1 MFSSNNYIDKVD
13 SAFIFIVGI
22 SLLLLVI
29 ITALMIFFVFKYNAK
44 KKIKAV
50 NIEGNLK
57 LEIVWTVIP
66 VILVLLMFWY
76 GWVGY
81 ADLSNPPE
89 GAMEVSVIG
98 QMWKWNFEYPN
109 GIKTDTLYVPV
120 NEPVKLNLTSV
131 DVSHSFFVP
140 AFRFKQ
146 DVLPN
151 RNNTIWFEPEEIG
164 KFDIAC
170 AEYCG
175 LQHAYM
181 YSKVVVMSQDDY
193 KNWELN
199 ELAKIDSSLKK

>member
-44 KKIKAV
+44 KNIKAV

-81 ADLSNPPE
+81 VDLSNPPE

-193 KNWELN
+193 KNWEMN